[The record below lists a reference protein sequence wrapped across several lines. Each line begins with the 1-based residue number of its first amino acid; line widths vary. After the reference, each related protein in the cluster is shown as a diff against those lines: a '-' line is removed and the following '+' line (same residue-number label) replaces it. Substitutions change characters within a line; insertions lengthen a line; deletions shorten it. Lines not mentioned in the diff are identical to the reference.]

1 MDSER
6 KGFVFYTSFYEAIT
20 DKDVG
25 LTKTEQLDLFIAIS
39 EYSLYGVIPELT
51 GRSKAMWILIK
62 PQLDANNNRYENG
75 KKGGAPKGNSNAKKT
90 TKNNQKTTKN
100 NQKTTKNNLKQPKE
114 KEKEKDKDKEKG
126 KIQPLVKC
134 MPDDVRERIEKLKEA
149 N

>member
-100 NQKTTKNNLKQPKE
+100 NQKQPKE

-126 KIQPLVKC
+126 KIQPAVET
-134 MPDDVRERIEKLKEA
+134 MPDYIRERFSKLGG

>member
-75 KKGGAPKGNSNAKKT
+75 KKGGAPTGNQNAKKT
-90 TKNNQKTTKN
+90 TKNNLKTTKN
-100 NQKTTKNNLKQPKE
+100 NQKQPKE
-114 KEKEKDKDKEKG
+114 KEKEKEKDKEKG